1 MRWMQDEQQ
10 RRANRE
16 NKRQAEANKIAAEQ
30 LLARQ
35 KLEKEHQRQDIQE
48 MDWFEGRVKNSLSP
62 GVSIVQKSYN
72 VELPECFRLTGRTSD
87 VRNHD
92 NSATS

>member
-1 MRWMQDEQQ
+1 MQDEQQ

-48 MDWFEGRVKNSLSP
+48 MDWFEGRVKNSLP
-62 GVSIVQKSYN
+62 QGVSIVQKSHN

-87 VRNHD
+87 V
-92 NSATS
+92 